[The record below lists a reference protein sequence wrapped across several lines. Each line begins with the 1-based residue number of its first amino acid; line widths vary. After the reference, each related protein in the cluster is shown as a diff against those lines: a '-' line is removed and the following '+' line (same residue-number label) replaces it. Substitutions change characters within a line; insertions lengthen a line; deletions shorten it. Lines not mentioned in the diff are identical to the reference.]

1 MNTTRTPRRL
11 AGETLTLVALLA
23 AAVLFTAVVAG

>member
-1 MNTTRTPRRL
+1 MTPTRSPRRL

-23 AAVLFTAVVAG
+23 LAVLATSVIAG